1 MFLTLIIHNCFDI
14 SIVSYGILALLG
26 YYIRSL
32 HTPAFA
38 FDYRLLLET
47 PPTEWL
53 KMKDT
58 VFSSHKGSLPLT
70 DKVSNE
76 PETLESHK
84 KIKTDILTKYDPY
97 FCARDG
103 KVLDLRTK
111 EKKKATRYN
120 VKTLCRIQ
128 GLNVVLAEIDS
139 DSHISLITQEYFEN
153 YVKPLLFPQN
163 YLAEDPPTF
172 KGFGAFL
179 TSKYPPLKL
188 DFQIGGVILSGRFV
202 VTSELHSSPV
212 LIGSDIIHKYGISLI
227 ALTNGKWRIQI
238 GYEPQSMVPCIVS
251 YKLNLVSNHLEVKR
265 AILNNVEA

>member
-1 MFLTLIIHNCFDI
+1 MTRIFVPGTEKFLI
-14 SIVSYGILALLG
+14 SGPRKRKRQLAITFL
-26 YYIRSL
+26 
-32 HTPAFA
+32 
-38 FDYRLLLET
+38 
-47 PPTEWL
+47 
-53 KMKDT
+53 
-58 VFSSHKGSLPLT
+58 
-70 DKVSNE
+70 
-76 PETLESHK
+76 
-84 KIKTDILTKYDPY
+84 
-97 FCARDG
+97 
-103 KVLDLRTK
+103 
-111 EKKKATRYN
+111 
-120 VKTLCRIQ
+120 KTLCRIQ

-188 DFQIGGVILSGRFV
+188 DFPIGGFILSGRFV

-238 GYEPQSMVPCIVS
+238 GYEPQSMVPGIPKGDELPVQVYTTGGSGPANHHIVQG
-251 YKLNLVSNHLEVKR
+251 R
-265 AILNNVEA
+265 

>member
-1 MFLTLIIHNCFDI
+1 
-14 SIVSYGILALLG
+14 
-26 YYIRSL
+26 
-32 HTPAFA
+32 
-38 FDYRLLLET
+38 
-47 PPTEWL
+47 
-53 KMKDT
+53 MKDI
-58 VFSSHKGSLPLT
+58 VFSSHKSSLPLT
-70 DKVSNE
+70 DKE
-76 PETLESHK
+76 PETFESHK
-84 KIKTDILTKYDPY
+84 KIKTEVLTKYDPY

-111 EKKKATRYN
+111 EEKKATRYN
-120 VKTLCRIQ
+120 FNTLCRIQ

-139 DSHISLITQEYFEN
+139 DSHIFLITQEYFEN
-153 YVKPLLFPQN
+153 YVKPLLSPQN

-212 LIGSDIIHKYGISLI
+212 LIGSDIIHKHGISLI

-265 AILNNVEA
+265 AILNTFEGDEDLQSIEPGIEITGTVLEKDKELDFIWSHTHIPEQYKNN